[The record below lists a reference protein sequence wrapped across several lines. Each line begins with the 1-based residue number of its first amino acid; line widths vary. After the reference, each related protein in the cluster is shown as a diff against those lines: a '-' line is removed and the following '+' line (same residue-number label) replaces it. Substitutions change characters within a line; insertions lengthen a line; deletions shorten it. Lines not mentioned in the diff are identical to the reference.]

1 MASKLIEEL
10 RGLPVGELEVREEE
24 LREKLARLGMQRK
37 ARRLDKTADLGA
49 AKKDLARVLT
59 VLGEKRRVE
68 APQEE
73 AS

>member
-1 MASKLIEEL
+1 MASKLTGEL
-10 RGLPVGELEVREEE
+10 RGLPLDALEARESE
-24 LREKLARLGMQRK
+24 LREKLARLGMQRR

-59 VLGEKRRVE
+59 VLAHKRRAE
-68 APQEE
+68 AAQED

>member
-1 MASKLIEEL
+1 MAGKLLDEL
-10 RGLPVGELEVREEE
+10 RGMPLGELEARESE
-24 LREKLARLGMQRK
+24 LRERLARLGMQRQ